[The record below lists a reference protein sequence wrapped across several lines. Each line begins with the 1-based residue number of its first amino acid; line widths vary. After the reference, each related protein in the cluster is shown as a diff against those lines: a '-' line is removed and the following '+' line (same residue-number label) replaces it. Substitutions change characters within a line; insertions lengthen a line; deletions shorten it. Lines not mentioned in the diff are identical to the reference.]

1 MLRNQGRQE
10 ESADMTVTGLA
21 ARVGGRAGG
30 LAVAVG
36 IGAAIVSAAP
46 ASASTDAASG
56 SATSGT
62 ETRSTPAR
70 ASHAAK
76 RALPSP
82 AAATAS
88 PKAVFTPRQRAIKT
102 VPTAATT
109 PAETTVPVETP
120 SITTDSITPAA
131 PKSSPTPGRQ
141 LPLGRAAIAS
151 SAAPTASTQANPI
164 HDLLAVIFPWF
175 DPRGQLKFVPKGWQ
189 FTLLP
194 QYAVFVN
201 KVSGHATF
209 TDDSKYDVQGVDQY
223 DWLKLTG
230 ITFTPL
236 RPDTDAIMVA
246 WRYNLDTEMFE
257 IGPYYNSDLA
267 RIMPTED
274 QIISVP
280 ANETFDY
287 SLDYNGITLTYGDT
301 TVFKPLPETLH
312 PNFWTSVRINGWFGG
327 TSPAPR
333 LVSYYLDLDCNL
345 LPF

>member
-1 MLRNQGRQE
+1 
-10 ESADMTVTGLA
+10 MTVTGLT

-30 LAVAVG
+30 LAVAVS

-46 ASASTDAASG
+46 AWASIEDASG
-56 SATSGT
+56 SATSAA
-62 ETRSTPAR
+62 EARSTPAR

-76 RALPSP
+76 RSLPGP
-82 AAATAS
+82 AATTATPS
-88 PKAVFTPRQRAIKT
+88 SSKGVSMPRQRAIHT
-102 VPTAATT
+102 IPTAATT
-109 PAETTVPVETP
+109 PSETTPAETP
-120 SITTDSITPAA
+120 SIAADSVMPAA
-131 PKSSPTPGRQ
+131 PKPSPAAGRQ
-141 LPLGRAAIAS
+141 LAVGRSAVAS
-151 SAAPTASTQANPI
+151 SAVTTASTQANPI

-194 QYAVFVN
+194 QYAIFVN

-209 TDDSKYDVQGVDQY
+209 TEDSKYDVQGVDQY

-287 SLDYNGITLTYGDT
+287 SLDYNGITLTYGDK

-333 LVSYYLDLDCNL
+333 TVSYYLDLDCNL